1 MTAVKLGREMLEML
15 ETSPTPTLETCWIL
29 DLSADKEE
37 TEDGEMEKEG
47 VGKEGQGDPGEGD
60 PSEEEE
66 EHPGVMGHIVHEVS
80 SDDGDNDDNDDN
92 GDIMYLGTREKRLS
106 QGGVK
111 MTMTAGEVLQQRK
124 DPLPYAWK
132 CYLDKQSN

>member
-1 MTAVKLGREMLEML
+1 ML

-29 DLSADKEE
+29 DLS
-37 TEDGEMEKEG
+37 EDGEIEKEG

-66 EHPGVMGHIVHEVS
+66 EHPGVMRHIVHEVS
-80 SDDGDNDDNDDN
+80 SDDEEDNNKDNDDN
-92 GDIMYLGTREKRLS
+92 GDIMYLGTREKRSS

>member
-1 MTAVKLGREMLEML
+1 MLEML

-29 DLSADKEE
+29 DLS
-37 TEDGEMEKEG
+37 EDGEIEKEG

-80 SDDGDNDDNDDN
+80 SDGEDYNDDN
-92 GDIMYLGTREKRLS
+92 GDIMYLGTREKRSS

-132 CYLDKQSN
+132 CYLGKQSN

>member
-1 MTAVKLGREMLEML
+1 ML

-29 DLSADKEE
+29 DLS
-37 TEDGEMEKEG
+37 EDGEIEGVG

-80 SDDGDNDDNDDN
+80 SDGEEDNDDN
-92 GDIMYLGTREKRLS
+92 GDIMYLGTREKRSS

>member
-1 MTAVKLGREMLEML
+1 ML
-15 ETSPTPTLETCWIL
+15 ETSPAPTLETCWIL
-29 DLSADKEE
+29 DISVDKEE
-37 TEDGEMEKEG
+37 MEDGEMEKEG

-80 SDDGDNDDNDDN
+80 SDGEEDNNKDNDDN
-92 GDIMYLGTREKRLS
+92 GDIMYLGTREKRSS

-132 CYLDKQSN
+132 CYLGKQSN

>member
-1 MTAVKLGREMLEML
+1 ML
-15 ETSPTPTLETCWIL
+15 ETSPAPTLETCWIL
-29 DLSADKEE
+29 DISVDKEE
-37 TEDGEMEKEG
+37 MEDGEMEKEG
-47 VGKEGQGDPGEGD
+47 VGKEGQGDPGE
-60 PSEEEE
+60 EE

-80 SDDGDNDDNDDN
+80 SDDEEDNNKDNDDN
-92 GDIMYLGTREKRLS
+92 GDIMYLGTREKRSS

-132 CYLDKQSN
+132 CYLNKQSN